1 VSSIAS
7 LLRRTVFEATGRRP
21 WSRGYLEARDDQ
33 IRAAL
38 RATAAAGR
46 FEPGAGYGRSLDER
60 VVEFP
65 WFLEKLPPGNLRLLD
80 AGSTLNHEVVLDH
93 LPLDRLRL
101 FISTL
106 APEEHSYWKRG
117 ISYVYEDLR
126 DLSFKDHYF
135 DCVAS
140 LSTLE
145 HVGMDNALY
154 VPDAKFKEK
163 ARKDPLRVMAQF
175 RRVLKPGGTLLVT
188 VPYGREADHG
198 WFQQFGREMLAELI
212 ASFGPART
220 DLRFFRYRPEGWK
233 SASQEECDDAS
244 YFDIHKGQPLEP
256 DRAAAA
262 RAVACVCLVSK
273 ASE

>member
-1 VSSIAS
+1 VSSIAA

-21 WSRGYLEARDDQ
+21 WSRGYLEARDHQ

-46 FEPGAGYGRSLDER
+46 FTPGPGYGRSLDER

-65 WFLEKLPPGNLRLLD
+65 WFLEHLPKGTLRLLD
-80 AGSTLNHEVVLDH
+80 AGSTLNHEVVLEH
-93 LPLDRLRL
+93 LPLDRVRL

-106 APEEHSYWKRG
+106 APEDHCYWKRG

-126 DLSFKDHYF
+126 DLSFKDGYF

-154 VPDAKFKEK
+154 VGDGQFREN
-163 ARKDPLRVMAQF
+163 ARKDHLKAMAQF

-212 ASFGPART
+212 ASFGPARA
-220 DLRFFRYRPEGWK
+220 DLRFFRYRPEGWM

-244 YFDIHKGQPLEP
+244 YFDVHRGQPLEP

-273 ASE
+273 APE